1 MCDRKRTLKEDPAD
15 YAKLVR
21 KSRFLCLEC
30 GRSARK
36 KKHLCKPERIDS
48 LLTIQDG

>member
-1 MCDRKRTLKEDPAD
+1 MCDRKRTLKEDPAG
-15 YAKLVR
+15 YAQLVK

-36 KKHLCKPERIDS
+36 EKHLCKPERIVS
-48 LLTIQDG
+48 LLTAQNG